1 MSEEN
6 IELVRVFYDA
16 WERQD
21 IEYILANCDPEIV
34 IVQPNEVPDAKTYR
48 GHTGVREA
56 FEDWP
61 RQWESFSAKLLRLI
75 DVDEERL
82 ISVNR
87 QTLSARGIDFDQEI
101 AFLHTQRDG
110 KALRV
115 DMFLTVEQALRA
127 AGLSE

>member
-1 MSEEN
+1 MSQEN
-6 IELVRVFYDA
+6 VEIVRAFYDA

-21 IEYILANCDPEIV
+21 IEFILANCDPDIV
-34 IVQPNEVPDAKTYR
+34 IVQPSEVPDAKTYL
-48 GHTGVREA
+48 GHTGVRAA

-61 RQWESFSAKLLRLI
+61 KQWESFRVKLVRLI
-75 DVDEERL
+75 DIDEERL

-87 QTLSARGIDFDQEI
+87 QMLSARGIDFDQEV

-110 KALRV
+110 KAIRV
-115 DMFLTVEQALRA
+115 DMFLTAEQALKA

>member
-1 MSEEN
+1 MSQEN
-6 IELVRVFYDA
+6 VEIVRAFYDA

-21 IEYILANCDPEIV
+21 IEFILANCDPDIV
-34 IVQPNEVPDAKTYR
+34 IVQPSEVPDAKTYR
-48 GHTGVREA
+48 GHTGVRAA

-61 RQWESFSAKLLRLI
+61 KQWESFRVKLVRVI
-75 DVDEERL
+75 DIDEERL

-87 QTLSARGIDFDQEI
+87 QMLSARGIDFDQEV

-110 KALRV
+110 KAIRV
-115 DMFLTVEQALRA
+115 DMFLTAEQALKA